1 MIKWWIA
8 IGREM
13 DLETPGNDRT
23 DAIGEAKRK
32 RKKGVA
38 TLLER
43 FKSDAAKTSSEVR
56 MELGITNG
64 QSIHP
69 MISSIRLFIFRIWLF
84 V

>member
-43 FKSDAAKTSSEVR
+43 FKSDAAKTRSEVR

-64 QSIHP
+64 QSVNP